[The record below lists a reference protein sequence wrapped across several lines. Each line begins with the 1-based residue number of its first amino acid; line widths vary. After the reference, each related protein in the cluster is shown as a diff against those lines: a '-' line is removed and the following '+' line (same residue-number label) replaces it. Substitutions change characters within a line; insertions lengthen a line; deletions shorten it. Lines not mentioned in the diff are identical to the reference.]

1 MPINVIVVL
10 CGRSNEPLSEWIG
23 VPIYR
28 ANAYYCKSSENPMV
42 MEVIGTRVE
51 CITVVLLSGH
61 GIKLSS
67 EYSCLYTKINAATIS
82 LGQRSF

>member
-1 MPINVIVVL
+1 MNHYLNGLESQFTWGI
-10 CGRSNEPLSEWIG
+10 
-23 VPIYR
+23 
-28 ANAYYCKSSENPMV
+28 NAYYCKSSKNPMV